1 MIIEHRTYVV
11 EHGRTEEYL
20 ERYRQLGLPVQQ
32 KYLGRLLGVFV
43 SEIGR
48 LNEVLYIWVYDSLA
62 DREERRAQLD
72 ADPAWHVAAPSSSR
86 TSRSCA
92 TPRSARTDRSAG
104 GHSSIGLRARVSI
117 SRNHPILAR
126 GIIVA
131 RLRRVA
137 GSKAAS

>member
-11 EHGRTEEYL
+11 EHGRTDEYL

-62 DREERRAQLD
+62 DREERRAKLD
-72 ADPAWHVAAPSSSR
+72 ADPAWHEF
-86 TSRSCA
+86 RS
-92 TPRSARTDRSAG
+92 G
-104 GHSSIGLRARVSI
+104 
-117 SRNHPILAR
+117 NR
-126 GIIVA
+126 GTFVQQDVKIM
-131 RLRRVA
+131 RY
-137 GSKAAS
+137 ASFSPQ